1 MPCLPTRYLFL
12 LWIKVGSS
20 FLNRAGS
27 GDKKKNQI
35 LTTDILLSMALNKAS
50 NKGLTIVILQ

>member
-12 LWIKVGSS
+12 LWIKVWSG

-27 GDKKKNQI
+27 GDKKNQI